1 MAVDYEKRRLEGRL
15 ERVRALGRASRF
27 ARNLGL
33 VAKAL
38 LVAVGA
44 HTLLPLVLIDL
55 CFPAFL

>member
-1 MAVDYEKRRLEGRL
+1 MGSVHRDG
-15 ERVRALGRASRF
+15 ASRF
-27 ARNLGL
+27 AKNLGL

-44 HTLLPLVLIDL
+44 HTLLPLVLIDF